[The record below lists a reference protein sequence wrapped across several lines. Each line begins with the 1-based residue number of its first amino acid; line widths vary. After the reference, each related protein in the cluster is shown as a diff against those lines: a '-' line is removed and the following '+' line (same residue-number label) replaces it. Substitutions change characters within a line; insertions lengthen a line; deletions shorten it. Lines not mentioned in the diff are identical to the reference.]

1 MHDVYDFQ
9 VTSRL
14 NNLAVNRIVRE
25 EFAKIAS
32 VRLFV
37 KLGEDAETQYSNDF
51 IFANKSIYGDLD
63 NLFTGVD
70 EDNIIP

>member
-1 MHDVYDFQ
+1 MCSSD
-9 VTSRL
+9 L
-14 NNLAVNRIVRE
+14 
-25 EFAKIAS
+25 